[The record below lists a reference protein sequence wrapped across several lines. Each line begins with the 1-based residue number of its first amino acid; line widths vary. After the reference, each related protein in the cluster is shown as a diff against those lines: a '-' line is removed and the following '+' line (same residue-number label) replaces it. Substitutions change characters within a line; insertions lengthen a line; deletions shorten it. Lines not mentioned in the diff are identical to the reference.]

1 MSARE
6 ERQALTSRTTSLHD
20 YALFRHGIEPDG
32 RIPSL
37 GFPLPGEFPEIDE
50 DDELEWDPAEA
61 AVGEILAPLL
71 ADPDTD
77 RAAETAHLR
86 LAALP
91 VEPTTVHR
99 ITYWIGRRLAPD
111 DPVTGTA
118 RCLAR
123 RLARTGTHP
132 AAVCAGMGLLIP
144 LGEAEDVPLLRT
156 LGMLEDFAD
165 PAVEALDRIDRHAA
179 ALVWL
184 TRRSDEPRIR
194 QLIDAVSR
202 EDSGAVRDLLVP
214 PTDPPT
220 DRPTDPPPAPWR
232 VPVAR
237 LAEVV
242 RLDALLRTY
251 PQDAA
256 LVGLAARLL
265 AAMADTYVQGPRFP
279 DYSRPV
285 PLYEAVVAGAHR
297 LVPDLDAHA
306 TLMSLAV
313 DLYCG
318 AGAVLDWPPGRRE
331 ELLHALGRLLARPA
345 WAAVAAQAA
354 EGGGGEVGDV
364 LRAGWIRRTGRRPF
378 ARRGGPDPFRLE
390 VVVTDPA
397 VRSLVETRIL
407 VDGLPL
413 VASRFPIGV
422 GEHPLVLLDKG
433 LLRAGEEPREV
444 RLAGPHCGEGCC
456 GALRVTVRR
465 EGDHVVWDGWQGAQG
480 PRPGPLRFD
489 AAAYDAEITR
499 AAQDREWE
507 WQAHTTALLI
517 ARGLR
522 DRPEVLAAWDCGD
535 ADAHPAWD
543 DPGTVVVSFR
553 HGRGLGSGTQVP
565 DGPQLYFEWLVPDDG
580 SPPQAQADAA
590 IRRLAAGDPRFLA
603 DLRHARR
610 EDAEALG
617 FPWPEEEEA

>member
-1 MSARE
+1 MSARA
-6 ERQALTSRTTSLHD
+6 ERPALTSRTTSLYD

-32 RIPSL
+32 RIPSR

-50 DDELEWDPAEA
+50 DDELEWGPAEA
-61 AVGEILAPLL
+61 AVGEVLAPLL
-71 ADPDTD
+71 ADPDTG

-91 VEPTTVHR
+91 IEPATVHR

-132 AAVCAGMGLLIP
+132 AAVHAGMGLLIR

-184 TRRSDEPRIR
+184 TRRSDDPRVR
-194 QLIDAVSR
+194 QLIDAVTR
-202 EDSGAVRDLLVP
+202 EDSAAVRDLLLP
-214 PTDPPT
+214 
-220 DRPTDPPPAPWR
+220 RSGAAADPPPAPWP

-242 RLDALLRTY
+242 RLDGLLRTY
-251 PQDAA
+251 PQDTA

-265 AAMADTYVQGPRFP
+265 ATMADTFVHGPRFP
-279 DYSRPV
+279 DYSRPM

-306 TLMSLAV
+306 TLVSLAV

-331 ELLHALGRLLARPA
+331 ELLDALGGLLDRPA
-345 WAAVAAQAA
+345 WAAVAARAA

-364 LRAGWIRRTGRRPF
+364 LRARWIRRTGRRPF

-397 VRSLVETRIL
+397 VRGLVETRIL
-407 VDGLPL
+407 ADGLPL
-413 VASRFPIGV
+413 VASLFPIGV
-422 GEHPLVLLDKG
+422 GEHPRALLDRG
-433 LLRAGEEPREV
+433 LLRAGAEPREV
-444 RLAGPHCGEGCC
+444 KLAWPHCGEGCC
-456 GALRVTVRR
+456 GALHVTIRR
-465 EGDHVVWDGWQGAQG
+465 EGHHVVWDGWQGVQG
-480 PRPGPLRFD
+480 PQPGALRFD
-489 AAAYDAEITR
+489 AVAYDAELSR

-517 ARGLR
+517 AQGLR

-535 ADAHPAWD
+535 VSAHPAWD

-553 HGRGLGSGTQVP
+553 HGPGLGSGTQVP
-565 DGPQLYFEWLVPDDG
+565 DGPRLSFEWLVPDDG
-580 SPPQAQADAA
+580 SPPQAQADSA

-617 FPWPEEEEA
+617 FPWPGEEEA

>member
-1 MSARE
+1 MTARE
-6 ERQALTSRTTSLHD
+6 ERQALTSRTPSLHD

-32 RIPSL
+32 RIPSR

-50 DDELEWDPAEA
+50 DDELAWEPAEA
-61 AVGEILAPLL
+61 AVGAVLAPLL

-77 RAAETAHLR
+77 RAAETAQLQ
-86 LAALP
+86 LASLP

-132 AAVCAGMGLLIP
+132 AAVHAGLGLLIR

-184 TRRSDEPRIR
+184 TRRGDEPRIR
-194 QLIDAVSR
+194 QLIDAAAR
-202 EDSGAVRDLLVP
+202 EDSGALRALLLP
-214 PTDPPT
+214 PTDAPR
-220 DRPTDPPPAPWR
+220 DAPPAPWP

-242 RLDALLRTY
+242 RLDGLLRTY

-256 LVGLAARLL
+256 LARLAARML
-265 AAMADTYVQGPRFP
+265 ATMADTYVHGPRFP

-297 LVPDLDAHA
+297 LAPDLDAHA
-306 TLMSLAV
+306 TLVSLAV

-331 ELLHALGRLLARPA
+331 ELLDTLGRLLAHPA
-345 WAAVAAQAA
+345 WAAVAAKAA

-378 ARRGGPDPFRLE
+378 ARRGGPDRFRLE

-397 VRSLVETRIL
+397 VRTLVETRIL

-413 VASRFPIGV
+413 VASLFPIGV
-422 GEHPLVLLDKG
+422 CRHPGALLDTG
-433 LLRAGEEPREV
+433 LLRAGAEPREV
-444 RLAGPHCGEGCC
+444 QLARPHCGEACC
-456 GALRVTVRR
+456 GALHVTIRR
-465 EGDHVVWDGWQGAQG
+465 EGDHVVWDGWQGVQG
-480 PRPGPLRFD
+480 PQPTALRFD

-499 AAQDREWE
+499 AARDREWE
-507 WQAHTTALLI
+507 WRAHTTALLI

-535 ADAHPAWD
+535 VDAHPARD
-543 DPGTVVVSFR
+543 DPGTVVVSFL

-565 DGPQLYFEWLVPDDG
+565 NGPQLHFEWLVPDDG
-580 SPPQAQADAA
+580 SSPQAQADAA